1 MCNYRDKIVLHSNN
15 LSNLTNDKVDHYS
28 QRHSKGF
35 NHFGW
40 EARRLVRGP
49 NLSLTEIVQ
58 IVISQRRYEAQ
69 DCGGWQCVIR
79 DENCNQE
86 TFSVP
91 RKRSLEKKG
100 DGRQQ

>member
-1 MCNYRDKIVLHSNN
+1 MWVGGK
-15 LSNLTNDKVDHYS
+15 K
-28 QRHSKGF
+28 
-35 NHFGW
+35 
-40 EARRLVRGP
+40 AGP

-58 IVISQRRYEAQ
+58 IVISQTRYEAQ